1 MEAFIPID
9 CADGATYMTYKMMVG
24 YMVFWLSY
32 FKWWPSFICSLLVL
46 VPFAIARIVF
56 YGDNAALLSV
66 QLLVYMMW
74 HAMNMLFIHIIIT
87 KVGML
92 YADTEVLR
100 SGNDQLLDDLEEG
113 IVLFDGKEKDII
125 YHNLSKGLNEK

>member
-1 MEAFIPID
+1 M
-9 CADGATYMTYKMMVG
+9 
-24 YMVFWLSY
+24 
-32 FKWWPSFICSLLVL
+32 ICH
-46 VPFAIARIVF
+46 
-56 YGDNAALLSV
+56 D
-66 QLLVYMMW
+66 MMW

-113 IVLFDGKEKDII
+113 IVLFDG
-125 YHNLSKGLNEK
+125 

>member
-1 MEAFIPID
+1 
-9 CADGATYMTYKMMVG
+9 
-24 YMVFWLSY
+24 
-32 FKWWPSFICSLLVL
+32 
-46 VPFAIARIVF
+46 
-56 YGDNAALLSV
+56 
-66 QLLVYMMW
+66 
-74 HAMNMLFIHIIIT
+74 MNMLFIHIIIT

-125 YHNLSKGLNEK
+125 YHNLSKGLNKK